1 MRPPSDPADS
11 ITPLLWNDQDTGE
24 EKSEAVVYGRVADFC
39 LRLLTKKPSTWK
51 QYRAFGE
58 EVPITALVSQIPADV
73 DVGRTQAKDREEPP
87 REPVVSAEMQRIQ
100 ALVGKMDTIANA
112 VQALADT
119 NPRRG
124 AATVGESHEIPEPTA
139 AQLQELRA
147 LREEVAA
154 GVGEPKRRG
163 KGTTRP
169 GPAASRE
176 SGSGAETL
184 GNKEETGTAA
194 LTAALRDVIV
204 ETGRNL
210 L

>member
-100 ALVGKMDTIANA
+100 AIENNFLQIVTP
-112 VQALADT
+112 AL
-119 NPRRG
+119 PPWR
-124 AATVGESHEIPEPTA
+124 SI
-139 AQLQELRA
+139 
-147 LREEVAA
+147 
-154 GVGEPKRRG
+154 
-163 KGTTRP
+163 
-169 GPAASRE
+169 
-176 SGSGAETL
+176 
-184 GNKEETGTAA
+184 
-194 LTAALRDVIV
+194 VIMKSLC
-204 ETGRNL
+204 NWM
-210 L
+210 